1 MADFESIERKLE
13 RIENALSAL
22 KLPKQEKYFYSTDE
36 AAGRLGLS
44 KWYVRRLCSQGEIR
58 AEKHP
63 ESGRFLIPAKEMER
77 IETRRDALKR

>member
-1 MADFESIERKLE
+1 MADFESIERRLE
-13 RIENALSAL
+13 RIENVLSAL
-22 KLPKQEKYFYSTDE
+22 KLPKIEKYFYSTDE